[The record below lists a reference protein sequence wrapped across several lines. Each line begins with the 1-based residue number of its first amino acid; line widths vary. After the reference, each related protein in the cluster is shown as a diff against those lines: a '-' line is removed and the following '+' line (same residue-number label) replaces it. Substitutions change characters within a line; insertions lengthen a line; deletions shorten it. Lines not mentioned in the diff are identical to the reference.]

1 MDRDLSLAIL
11 KAYRAVQSVWPT
23 VNSGLEA
30 RAAAWE
36 QMDARA
42 LSEELARLV
51 ERDKPPRLRHPGVLE
66 GRRRAHLRRLQR
78 ALRPGRRLPAAA
90 EQIVG
95 KNDFDPAIS
104 WLRQSPK
111 YRADDNEVIK
121 LRAERLNII
130 ERQRSAQ
137 GNIWLRT
144 AKAPICPAGGAPVG
158 VVGMYEVIDVQAAI
172 QLNPA
177 LGA

>member
-1 MDRDLSLAIL
+1 MDRDLLLAIL
-11 KAYRAVQSVWPT
+11 KAYRTVQSVWPT
-23 VNSGLEA
+23 INPGLEA
-30 RAAAWE
+30 RASTWE

-42 LSEELARLV
+42 LSDELARQV
-51 ERDKPPRLRHPGVLE
+51 E
-66 GRRRAHLRRLQR
+66 QSN
-78 ALRPGRRLPAAA
+78 RPGCDLRLFWKLGTELTYGGCNARFAQDAGFPAPA
-90 EQIVG
+90 QLVG
-95 KNDFDPAIS
+95 RNDFDHAVT

-111 YRADDNEVIK
+111 YRADDLEVIN
-121 LRAERLNII
+121 LRTERLNII

-144 AKAPICPAGGAPVG
+144 AKAPICPAGGGSPVG
-158 VVGMYEVIDVQAAI
+158 VFGMYEIIDVQMAI

>member
-23 VNSGLEA
+23 LNPDLEA
-30 RAAAWE
+30 RAATWE
-36 QMDARA
+36 QLDARA
-42 LSEELARLV
+42 LNDELARLV
-51 ERDKPPRLRHPGVLE
+51 DETN
-66 GRRRAHLRRLQR
+66 
-78 ALRPGRRLPAAA
+78 RPGCDLRVFWKLGAELTYGGCNARFAQDAGFPAA

-95 KNDFDPAIS
+95 KNDFDPTIS

-121 LRAERLNII
+121 LGAERLNII

-144 AKAPICPAGGAPVG
+144 AKAPICPAGGAAVG